1 MNDVIVA
8 LAGGVGGAKLVLG
21 LTHAHP
27 PEEVAAVVNTAD
39 DLTLYGLHVS
49 PDLDTVMY
57 TLAGLAD
64 PVQGWGV
71 ASDTT
76 NALEMLERYG
86 HPAWFRLADRDIGTH
101 LFRRDLLDQ
110 GKTLTEATAT
120 LCRSLGIRCAVLPM
134 TDDPVRTRV
143 LTPEGELEFQDYFVA
158 RRAEVAI
165 TGLRFDG
172 VESARPTD
180 RVLEAVASARAVVFC
195 PSNPLV
201 SLGPILALPGMAE
214 ALRSSPGPK
223 AAVSPIVGGRA
234 LKGPAAKMMRE
245 LGETPSAS
253 SVARRYVDLLD
264 AFVLDEVD
272 RSESEVIEK
281 MGLRVLVTNT
291 IMNTLE
297 DKTRLARE
305 VLDFL
310 AEVASARARHAP
322 PSPPPTDQ
330 EAASG

>member
-1 MNDVIVA
+1 MIVA

-21 LTHAHP
+21 LAHARP
-27 PEEVAAVVNTAD
+27 PEDVAAVVNTAD

-71 ASDTT
+71 ASDSA
-76 NALEMLERYG
+76 NALEMLGRYG
-86 HPAWFRLADRDIGTH
+86 SPAWFRLGDRDLGTH
-101 LFRRDLLDQ
+101 LLRRELLDQ
-110 GKTLTEATAT
+110 GKTLTEVTSI
-120 LCRSLGIRCAVLPM
+120 LCRGLGIRSAVLPM

-158 RRAEVAI
+158 RKGAVRI
-165 TGLRFDG
+165 TGLRFAG
-172 VESARPTD
+172 IEKARPTPQ
-180 RVLEAVASARAVVFC
+180 VLQALGRARAVVFC

-201 SLGPILALPGMAE
+201 SLGPILALPSVAG
-214 ALRSSPGPK
+214 ALRASPGPK
-223 AAVSPIVGGRA
+223 AAVSPIVGGKA

-245 LGETPSAS
+245 LGERPSAA

-272 RSESEVIEK
+272 REEAGTIEK

-291 IMNTLE
+291 VMNTLE

-310 AEVASARARHAP
+310 AALSRASAR
-322 PSPPPTDQ
+322 PSPSPSAATGRGP
-330 EAASG
+330 ASG